1 MIIKRVMAGV
11 NAANCYIV
19 FDEET
24 REAVVLDPGGD
35 ADDIYKALKQFGA
48 TVKYIVL
55 THGHFDH
62 TEGVEELK
70 SIVGA
75 PVAIGEEDNKMFL
88 KGEKYYGP
96 LPQGGADILLKNGDT
111 LKFGGHTM
119 KVMSTPGH
127 TPGGIC
133 LLVEND
139 IFTGD
144 TLFAGSIG
152 RTDLA
157 GGNYDTIMQ
166 SLKSK
171 LMTLSDTVAVHPGHG
186 PSSTIGRERLMNP
199 FMR

>member
-96 LPQGGADILLKNGDT
+96 LPQGGADILLKNGDI

-119 KVMSTPGH
+119 KVISTPGH

>member
-111 LKFGGHTM
+111 LKFGSHTM
-119 KVMSTPGH
+119 KVISTPGH

>member
-24 REAVVLDPGGD
+24 RDAVVLDPGGD

-119 KVMSTPGH
+119 KVISTPGH

>member
-119 KVMSTPGH
+119 KVISTPGH